1 MQDNLLVFREEAPRL
16 AAAFATSSELAV
28 AALNAGNQESA
39 EAVRDCLSR
48 GREYDEALRR
58 ALVLV
63 SGEPWDH
70 SSVEEAG
77 RIERCRAVLSR
88 ELELISKHPAGR
100 R

>member
-1 MQDNLLVFREEAPRL
+1 MKDNLLVYREEAPRL
-16 AAAFATSSELAV
+16 AAAFAASSELAV
-28 AALNAGNQESA
+28 AALNAGNHGSE
-39 EAVRDCLSR
+39 EAVQDCLTR

-63 SGEPWDH
+63 SGEAWNH
-70 SSVEEAG
+70 GSVEEAG
-77 RIERCRAVLSR
+77 SIERCRAVLRR